1 MPNKNNPKKAFPYIQ
16 IRIEPNI
23 KEQWIQF
30 MKQHASIRN
39 MTHLIT
45 AAVEEFIEHF
55 DNPKSSSNG
64 NTKEMLN
71 YLMEENKKKDNQL
84 SEALNQM
91 REIQI
96 ELANRSRLESN
107 GELDLKTRIFE
118 MISEGKF
125 NTTQIS
131 KILKLDEGIIT
142 KQINQLIKEGSIE
155 HDPTF
160 KTKMK
165 WRVKEQ

>member
-1 MPNKNNPKKAFPYIQ
+1 MPDKNAPKKTFPFIQ

-23 KEQWIQF
+23 KEQWIKF
-30 MKQHASIRN
+30 MKEHASIRN
-39 MTHLIT
+39 MTHLVT
-45 AAVEEFIEHF
+45 ASVEKFIETF
-55 DNPKSSSNG
+55 DQPAIVSNG
-64 NTKEMLN
+64 SSREMLN
-71 YLMEENKKKDNQL
+71 YLMEENRRKDNQL
-84 SEALNQM
+84 SEALDQM

-131 KILKLDEGIIT
+131 KILKLDEKIIT
-142 KQINQLIKEGSIE
+142 KQINQLIKDGSIE

-160 KTKMK
+160 KTEMK
-165 WRVKEQ
+165 WRVKE